1 MFLRINNSIQLVF
14 EGRILSVSDG
24 EIALDNVLVRQ
35 TSCTQAP
42 HFLRLGNVMVN
53 EGQTAEVQ
61 CLALGRYDK

>member
-1 MFLRINNSIQLVF
+1 M
-14 EGRILSVSDG
+14 SDG